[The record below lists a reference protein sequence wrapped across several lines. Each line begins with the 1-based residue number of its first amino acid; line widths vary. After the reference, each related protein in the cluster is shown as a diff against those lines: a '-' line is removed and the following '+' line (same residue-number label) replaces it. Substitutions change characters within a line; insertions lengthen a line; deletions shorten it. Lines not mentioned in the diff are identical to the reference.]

1 MKLRLIDEDDVM
13 EMLTNIELSCTC
25 IPNIEAKIGLRDIST
40 AYDVDKVVEQIKDKG
55 KAVCCSVKC
64 NDNCNDCEH
73 GCLMN
78 GILEIVK
85 AGGVND
91 KKRIM

>member
-1 MKLRLIDEDDVM
+1 MRLIDEDAVM
-13 EMLTNIELSCTC
+13 EMLTNIELSCTS
-25 IPNIEAKIGLRDIST
+25 IPMIEAKTRLRDIPT

-78 GILEIVK
+78 GILKSVK
-85 AGGVND
+85 AGGNID
-91 KKRIM
+91 NH